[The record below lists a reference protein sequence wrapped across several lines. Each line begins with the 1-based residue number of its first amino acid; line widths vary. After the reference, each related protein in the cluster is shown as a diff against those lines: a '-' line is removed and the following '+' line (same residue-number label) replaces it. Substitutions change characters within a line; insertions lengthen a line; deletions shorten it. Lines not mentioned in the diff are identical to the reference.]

1 MLTVRNEI
9 RRAVLSPRFIAVVIA
24 FSILIIIQDFSTVFE
39 VFDSREF
46 RGYEFHITFLINALK
61 KDGFMFMLPVF
72 SSLVYTSSFM
82 SELKNGFI
90 KSYLPRTKQSPY
102 ISGKLA
108 SSAVSG
114 FLVVF
119 ISIML
124 SEVFC
129 YYLFR
134 SKEYSAYSDASQN
147 GIHMS
152 VLVMSALRCSFIGML
167 SAVFGLTMSL
177 VFMNQYMAFA
187 SPFIMHYILIIINER
202 YYDSLYVFY
211 PAEWIRPSHVWPGGD
226 AGLIAFIVCLA
237 GAVSMIYWFIASRRL
252 QDV

>member
-1 MLTVRNEI
+1 
-9 RRAVLSPRFIAVVIA
+9 
-24 FSILIIIQDFSTVFE
+24 
-39 VFDSREF
+39 
-46 RGYEFHITFLINALK
+46 
-61 KDGFMFMLPVF
+61 MLPVF

-102 ISGKLA
+102 ISGKLV
-108 SSAVSG
+108 SGAVSG

-152 VLVMSALRCSFIGML
+152 VLV
-167 SAVFGLTMSL
+167 MSL